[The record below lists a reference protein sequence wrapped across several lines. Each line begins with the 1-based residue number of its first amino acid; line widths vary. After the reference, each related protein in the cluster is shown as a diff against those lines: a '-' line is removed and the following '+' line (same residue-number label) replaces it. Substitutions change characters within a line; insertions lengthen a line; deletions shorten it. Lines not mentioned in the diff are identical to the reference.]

1 MKSEPKVEEIK
12 ITSENRRELELELKR
27 TMTAEGK
34 NRALKKYAGGI
45 CSTCGELPTKKITY
59 DADGVLVIERYCD
72 KHFERQ
78 RL

>member
-34 NRALKKYAGGI
+34 NRALKNMRVESVRRAEN
-45 CSTCGELPTKKITY
+45 CLPKK
-59 DADGVLVIERYCD
+59 
-72 KHFERQ
+72 
-78 RL
+78 